1 MGKDTRLVYS
11 TETGD
16 LRKKP
21 EPKPEPGNVTGPAK
35 GGAPVTVRLDTKAR
49 RGKAVTIISNIPHNP
64 QVIADLAR
72 PLRNLCG
79 AGGTVEGKDILIQ
92 GDHRDK
98 VISRLTALGYKP
110 VRK

>member
-1 MGKDTRLVYS
+1 MAKDTRLVYS

-16 LRKKP
+16 HRKKP
-21 EPKPEPGNVTGPAK
+21 DPAPEPAGAGNSSK

-64 QVIADLAR
+64 QVVADLAR
-72 PLRNLCG
+72 SLRTLCG
-79 AGGTVEGKDILIQ
+79 AGGTIEGKDILIQ

-98 VISRLTALGYKP
+98 VIARLTALGYKP